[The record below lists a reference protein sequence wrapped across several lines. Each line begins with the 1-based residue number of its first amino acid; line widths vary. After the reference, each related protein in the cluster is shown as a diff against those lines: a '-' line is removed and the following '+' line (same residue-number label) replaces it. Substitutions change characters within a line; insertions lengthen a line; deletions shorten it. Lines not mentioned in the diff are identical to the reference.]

1 MAEFRKVMESVRRMC
16 ESYQHCAG
24 CPLEDMHMK
33 NGALYC
39 DVADLHSSV
48 KVTPGEYKN
57 FENIVIDWAAKH
69 SENNKYK
76 CSDVSC
82 PMRPLDGYC
91 ERNCQEKGK

>member
-16 ESYQHCAG
+16 ASYQDCAG
-24 CPLEDMHMK
+24 CPFEEIKLRS
-33 NGALYC
+33 GALYC
-39 DVADLHSSV
+39 DIADLHSSV
-48 KVTPGEYKN
+48 KVTPGEYKT
-57 FENIVIDWAAKH
+57 FENIVLDWAAKH